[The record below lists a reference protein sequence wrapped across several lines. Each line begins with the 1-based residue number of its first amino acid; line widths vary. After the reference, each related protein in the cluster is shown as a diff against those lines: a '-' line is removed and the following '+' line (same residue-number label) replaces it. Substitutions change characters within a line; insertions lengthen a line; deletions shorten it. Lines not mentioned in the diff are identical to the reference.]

1 MCSNAYFYS
10 RFSYSENP
18 ENPSFLSMH
27 AQYSF
32 HIERDRQGCVV
43 SVSSQLEVLLR
54 GLSSSI
60 SATVPEYKHFNFG
73 EASHKKKKARS

>member
-10 RFSYSENP
+10 RFSYS

-43 SVSSQLEVLLR
+43 SVSNQLEVLLR

-60 SATVPEYKHFNFG
+60 SATLPEYKHFNFG